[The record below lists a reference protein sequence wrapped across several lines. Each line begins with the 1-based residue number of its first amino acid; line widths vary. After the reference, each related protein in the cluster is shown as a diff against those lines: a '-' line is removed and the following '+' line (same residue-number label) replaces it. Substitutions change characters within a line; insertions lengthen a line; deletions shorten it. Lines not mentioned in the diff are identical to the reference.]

1 MLPVIPVTYARLY
14 ILTSICFAIVPA
26 AVVLSAP
33 VHAETDDQALC
44 ASDDTAD
51 DRRVAACTA
60 IITSGKL
67 AGKELAVAYGGRAYA
82 LEGQQEFERALAD
95 VNQAILLEP
104 ASAEAFFRRGDIY
117 KNLHQ
122 PDRAI
127 EDFDAAIR
135 LDPKVPVYFVN
146 RSNAY
151 LDRHDYDRA
160 LSDIDEALRLDPGDP
175 GEAIV
180 NRCTVLASKGDL
192 DAAMADC
199 QKDLQRHPNS
209 AYATGGLGFVFYR
222 MRKYDEAIASYTHA
236 LGSSDLDPYFK
247 AYFLYGRGLAKLKKG
262 DNTAEADFSEAT
274 ALWKAIAHDFE

>member
-26 AVVLSAP
+26 AVVLAAP

-135 LDPKVPVYFVN
+135 LDPKVLVYFVN

-180 NRCTVLASKGDL
+180 TPPRIGQDRAGCFGQIDKVV
-192 DAAMADC
+192 AAAGM
-199 QKDLQRHPNS
+199 
-209 AYATGGLGFVFYR
+209 
-222 MRKYDEAIASYTHA
+222 DEAVSLRYCDRIVSVADMDGEAATFDSANKVVAASRDDCRA
-236 LGSSDLDPYFK
+236 SAPDE
-247 AYFLYGRGLAKLKKG
+247 YGVVAGAGMDRMGAVLP
-262 DNTAEADFSEAT
+262 AERVVAGPRYNGR
-274 ALWKAIAHDFE
+274 IG